1 MTSQSQL
8 TANQLNA
15 LKSTGP
21 CSAEGKDVSRFNAL
35 KHGIDARSLAIPG
48 EDPDEL
54 AALINDY
61 LHQFRPDGPVE
72 QMMVDTLI
80 RADWHL
86 RRYDRIESGLIA
98 RMLGDAGPNAALA
111 DLFGSAA
118 PKSNP
123 LPHLFR
129 RRQAA
134 QRDYFRALKELQRK
148 QKERRQ
154 NEEADDSQAQPA
166 PIGFDPHNRP
176 ATVPPASEP
185 PAPPMKI
192 AS

>member
-1 MTSQSQL
+1 MTSQTQI
-8 TANQLNA
+8 TANQQNA

-21 CSAEGKDVSRFNAL
+21 RSAEGKDVSRFNAL
-35 KHGIDARSLAIPG
+35 KHGLDARSLVIPG
-48 EDPDEL
+48 EDLDEL
-54 AALINDY
+54 AALIDDY

-72 QMMVDTLI
+72 RMMVDTLI
-80 RADWHL
+80 RSDWHL
-86 RRYDRIESGLIA
+86 RRYDRIESGLII
-98 RMLGDAGPNAALA
+98 RMMGDAGPNASLA
-111 DLFGSAA
+111 NLFGPATA
-118 PKSNP
+118 KSNA

-134 QRDYFRALKELQRK
+134 QRDYFRALKELQRM

-154 NEEADDSQAQPA
+154 NEEADDTQAQPV
-166 PIGFDPHNRP
+166 PIGFDPHNQP
-176 ATVPPASEP
+176 ATVPPAPEP